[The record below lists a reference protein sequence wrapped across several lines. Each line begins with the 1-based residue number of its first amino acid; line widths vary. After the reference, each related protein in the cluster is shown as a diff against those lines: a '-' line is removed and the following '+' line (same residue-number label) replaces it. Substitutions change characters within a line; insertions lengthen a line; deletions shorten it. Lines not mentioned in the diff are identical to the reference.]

1 MSDKQPHLD
10 LSTLPI
16 RKLYIDGEWT
26 VPSGGSL
33 IEVVS
38 PDTEDVVARV
48 AEASRDDVD
57 RATLAAR
64 AAFDNGPWPRLTVA
78 ERIVYVRE
86 SVMISIRTL
95 ESTLPVTTPVR
106 IRFWGMLEPPALR
119 AISMISETAAIATA
133 NDPAGSSIGMV

>member
-1 MSDKQPHLD
+1 MLDKQPHLD

-78 ERIVYVRE
+78 ERIVYVRKFSE
-86 SVMISIRTL
+86 ALQARVDEIGLCWSMQIGIPYTL
-95 ESTLPVTTPVR
+95 AKAFAPFLVNT
-106 IRFWGMLEPPALR
+106 IDDLE
-119 AISMISETAAIATA
+119 
-133 NDPAGSSIGMV
+133 